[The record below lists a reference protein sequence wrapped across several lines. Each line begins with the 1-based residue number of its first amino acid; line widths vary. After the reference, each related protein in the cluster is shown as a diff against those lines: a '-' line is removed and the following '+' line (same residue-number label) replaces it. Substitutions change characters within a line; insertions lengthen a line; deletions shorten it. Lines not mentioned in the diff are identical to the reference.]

1 MLALQPSK
9 ALRPSRFSKWSSWD
23 ANAEQMIFR
32 LRLNSLPPENAT
44 QQNDRHLTNSRTPSP
59 RARHAVLQ
67 QNPRHAKTP
76 EILFRPE
83 VRERGGELGGRLR
96 KHS

>member
-32 LRLNSLPPENAT
+32 HRLNSVPPENAT
-44 QQNDRHLTNSRTPSP
+44 QQNDRAAQEFTNTLTK
-59 RARHAVLQ
+59 RAACCLAAKSAAR
-67 QNPRHAKTP
+67 QNARNP
-76 EILFRPE
+76 
-83 VRERGGELGGRLR
+83 
-96 KHS
+96 HSTGAS

>member
-32 LRLNSLPPENAT
+32 HRLNSVPRENAT
-44 QQNDRHLTNSRTPSP
+44 QQNDRPPREFTNALPKSAACCLAAKSAVRQN
-59 RARHAVLQ
+59 AR
-67 QNPRHAKTP
+67 NPHPTGA
-76 EILFRPE
+76 
-83 VRERGGELGGRLR
+83 
-96 KHS
+96 S

>member
-23 ANAEQMIFR
+23 ANAEQMIFQH
-32 LRLNSLPPENAT
+32 RLNSVPRENAT
-44 QQNDRHLTNSRTPSP
+44 QQNDRPPREFTNALPKSAACCLAAKS
-59 RARHAVLQ
+59 
-67 QNPRHAKTP
+67 AKTP
-76 EILFRPE
+76 EILIRPE
-83 VRERGGELGGRLR
+83 LRERCGELGGRLR